1 MDLPLAYHQYKLF
14 LLFEA
19 LKKFSLI
26 IYHGYYSLP
35 FPSSYCFIMFAAS
48 SGFSTFSASTFKSV
62 TKSKLLYVPVMSRT
76 RFRVIPHSIVACMPR
91 NFSLEAGVKSEV

>member
-19 LKKFSLI
+19 LKKLSLI

-35 FPSSYCFIMFAAS
+35 FPSSYCFIMFTAS
-48 SGFSTFSASTFKSV
+48 SGFSAFSARTFKSA
-62 TKSKLLYVPVMSRT
+62 TKSKLLCVLVMSRA
-76 RFRVIPHSIVACMPR
+76 RFRVIPHSIVA
-91 NFSLEAGVKSEV
+91 